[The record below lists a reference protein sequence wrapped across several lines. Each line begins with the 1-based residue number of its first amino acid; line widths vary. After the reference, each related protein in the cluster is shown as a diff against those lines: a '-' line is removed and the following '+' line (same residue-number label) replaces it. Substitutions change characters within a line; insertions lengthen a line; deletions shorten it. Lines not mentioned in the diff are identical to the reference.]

1 MSEPETP
8 TISAVHKFWLMFE
21 VVRLGRPLTPEE
33 IEEVL
38 KK

>member
-1 MSEPETP
+1 MSEPETL
-8 TISAVHKFWLMFE
+8 TVSVVQKFWLMFE

-33 IEEVL
+33 IEEIL